1 MSWQY
6 TVSSPLKTVS
16 GKWLFPFLL
25 LSALAAAPLA
35 VTAQSAAA
43 KNEYHRCAPD
53 GVAIGG
59 FDLVSYRDSAGP
71 LPGVAE
77 HSVTYQGYEYRFATE
92 ENLEAFLAK
101 PEEYLPRYQGWCATT
116 LAMGRLACPDPL
128 NFKIEDGSLLL
139 FELVGFTNG
148 RTVWNTDPGG
158 FRARADQNAL
168 RFLK

>member
-6 TVSSPLKTVS
+6 SVSWLLNSAV
-16 GKWLFPFLL
+16 GKWLFSFVLVP
-25 LSALAAAPLA
+25 ALVAAPIA
-35 VTAQSAAA
+35 FTAEPPSA

-59 FDLVSYRDSAGP
+59 FDLVSYHAAAGP
-71 LPGVAE
+71 LPGAAQ
-77 HSVTYQGYEYRFATE
+77 HSVNYQGYDYRFATAD
-92 ENLEAFLAK
+92 NLEAFLAR
-101 PEEYLPRYQGWCATT
+101 PEQYLPRYQGWCATT

-158 FRARADQNAL
+158 FRLRADQNAL
-168 RFLK
+168 RFFE